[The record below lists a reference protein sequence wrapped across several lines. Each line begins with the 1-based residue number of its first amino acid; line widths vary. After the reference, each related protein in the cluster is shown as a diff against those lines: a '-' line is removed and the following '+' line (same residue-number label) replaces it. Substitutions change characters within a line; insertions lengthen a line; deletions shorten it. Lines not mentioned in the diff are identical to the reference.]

1 MERKKYPEKNAPI
14 VSARMERKEIEQ
26 LEMIARQCGLSRSE
40 FLRQAIQNEIATQRE
55 KEGVNYA
62 Q

>member
-26 LEMIARQCGLSRSE
+26 LEMLARQRGLSRSE
-40 FLRQAIQNEIATQRE
+40 FLRQAIQGAIATQ
-55 KEGVNYA
+55 KKNGGVDNE
-62 Q
+62 

>member
-26 LEMIARQCGLSRSE
+26 LEMIARQRGQSRSE
-40 FLRQAIQNEIATQRE
+40 FLRSIVQSAI
-55 KEGVNYA
+55 KESGEVNYG
-62 Q
+62 